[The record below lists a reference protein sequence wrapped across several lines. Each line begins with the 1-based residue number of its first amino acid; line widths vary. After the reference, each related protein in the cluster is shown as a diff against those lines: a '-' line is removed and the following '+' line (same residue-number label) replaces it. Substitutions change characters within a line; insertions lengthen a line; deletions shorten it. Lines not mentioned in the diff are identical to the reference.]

1 MPTGWKCPSHNGQV
15 IERGESWHIWIILMS
30 TLSCLAFSYTKGD
43 LDFTYVTSRIIGK
56 FLMFNNCSIAQLAVS
71 AHGNSKPV

>member
-1 MPTGWKCPSHNGQV
+1 MKCPSHDGQV
-15 IERGESWHIWIILMS
+15 IERGISWHIWITLMS

-56 FLMFNNCSIAQLAVS
+56 FLVFINSSAFSCCSLQQHTHLTDILS
-71 AHGNSKPV
+71 L